1 MDTLGQRRTIRTNR
15 GEMIMLFT
23 ELMHSIHPH
32 LMKDADVPSF
42 TRNII
47 QMLCDIPEE
56 DWYTKKDPSSEE
68 RYKDESLRKFYNRG
82 LTKKLAK
89 SMLGRLT
96 KDNFLDA
103 INDPDRSDI
112 VLEGLANDVQPL
124 CDTEDVD
131 VSNVADILFE
141 LFHKSLE
148 YTVNPELEND
158 RKIRQAENRSNKAK
172 GTYGSGLVDDCK
184 YTCSMSNC
192 GKHLQT
198 IGVQNQS
205 IADYEILLIDELK
218 GIKYENLIAVCH
230 DCFQKYAL
238 SHAKSEEKNLKAIKK
253 LQIDSRTTRQT
264 LDDIAINKGIEL
276 VIENLSKAK
285 PTDFKELTYDP
296 VSIAEKIDEN
306 KNYFLVNDIRS
317 NVARYYQY
325 IENTMKNLAMKN
337 VYSDDLIRAQI
348 KESYL
353 QLANKKLSPE
363 QIFNELAERIRRI
376 TKQDIRFCY
385 IVVSYF
391 VQSCEVFHAI
401 TK

>member
-1 MDTLGQRRTIRTNR
+1 
-15 GEMIMLFT
+15 MLFT
-23 ELMHSIHPH
+23 ELMHAIHPH
-32 LMKDADVPSF
+32 LMKDANVPSF

-68 RYKDESLRKFYNRG
+68 RNRDASLRKYYNRG
-82 LTKKLAK
+82 IPKNLAK

-96 KDNFLDA
+96 EDNFVDS
-103 INDPDRSDI
+103 INDPNRSDT
-112 VLEGLANDVQPL
+112 VLDGLADDIRPFCDNNVNVQ
-124 CDTEDVD
+124 
-131 VSNVADILFE
+131 NVANVLFD

-148 YTVNPELEND
+148 YVVSPELEND
-158 RKIRQAENRSNKAK
+158 RKIQQAKTYSSKAK
-172 GTYGSGLVDDCK
+172 GNFGSGLLDDCK
-184 YTCSMSNC
+184 HTCSMPLC

-198 IGVQNQS
+198 TDTQNRS
-205 IADYEILLIDELK
+205 VADYEILLIDESKGLK
-218 GIKYENLIAVCH
+218 YDNLVAVCH

-238 SHAKSEEKNLKAIKK
+238 NHTKKEATVIKATKK
-253 LQIDSRTTRQT
+253 LQSDARSTRQT

-285 PTDFKELTYDP
+285 PLELRKLSYDP

-306 KNYFLVNDIRS
+306 SCFFLVNDIKN
-317 NVARYYQY
+317 NVAKYYRY
-325 IENTMKNLAMKN
+325 IESTMQSLSLKN
-337 VYSDDLIRAQI
+337 VYSDELIRAQI
-348 KESYL
+348 KESYK
-353 QLANKKLSPE
+353 QLSEKKLTPE
-363 QIFNELAERIRRI
+363 QIYSELSKRIQRI
-376 TKQDIRFCY
+376 TKQDIRFCN